1 MSRRTERVQSL
12 IRHELGEIL
21 QQEIKDPRIEG
32 LISVTAVEV
41 TPDLRLARVFLSLY
55 GPRENEQVAMKA
67 LTSAKSFLRH
77 ELGHRLGLRYAPELD
92 MRLDHSMAYA
102 DEVNRL
108 LKNLPPPAAD

>member
-21 QQEIKDPRIEG
+21 QQEIKDPRIAG
-32 LISVTAVEV
+32 LVSVTAVEV
-41 TPDLRLARVFLSLY
+41 TPDLRHARVFLSVY
-55 GPRENEQVAMKA
+55 GEKDDEAAASKA
-67 LTSAKSFLRH
+67 LAKAQPFLRH
-77 ELGHRLGLRYAPELD
+77 ELGSRLGLRYAPQLE
-92 MRLDHSMAYA
+92 MRLDHSMEYA